1 MNSRIAFSSS
11 WSFFGKGP
19 YELTL
24 RRLAEMLQLDQVHFR
39 GHVANIE
46 EVWEQTIC
54 LSSRRAMKDC
64 PWHWLSQCGAAG
76 RQW

>member
-24 RRLAEMLQLDQVHFR
+24 RRLAGMLQLNQVHFR
-39 GHVANIE
+39 GHVSNIE
-46 EVWEQTIC
+46 TVWEQNHMLVLPC
-54 LSSRRAMKDC
+54 AMKDF
-64 PWHWLSQCGAAG
+64 PWP
-76 RQW
+76 